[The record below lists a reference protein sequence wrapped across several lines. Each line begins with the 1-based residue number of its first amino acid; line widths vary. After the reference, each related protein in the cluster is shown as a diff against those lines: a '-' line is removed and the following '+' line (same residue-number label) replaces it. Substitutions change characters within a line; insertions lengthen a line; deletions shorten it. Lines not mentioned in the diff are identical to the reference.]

1 MLYEEIIKIEYEK
14 YGSMEQAIKNV
25 EKILGFSTQCKNLKE
40 DYLLSIGKG
49 KVTRSLLL
57 ECFMAKK
64 NKNNILNY

>member
-1 MLYEEIIKIEYEK
+1 
-14 YGSMEQAIKNV
+14 MEQAIKNV